1 MWKDSFIQYLR
12 YEKNY
17 SSHTEISYLNDL
29 LQFEKFI
36 ITKIDEFKPEAIT
49 PKQIRIWMSYLMENG
64 YNARSVNRKL
74 SALKTFFKYQ
84 KKKGVVPTNPTELIA
99 GVKEDKK
106 LPSFAGNADIAHIL
120 DTRLNDSEI
129 FEEARDL
136 FLIELLYLTGMRRSE
151 LIGLKNNDIDFD
163 NKTLRVTGKR
173 NKQRLIPFSDKTAQL
188 IENYLLVRDNEIENK
203 SPYLFVKKDGE
214 PLYPKMVYNIIHK
227 RLANISTLS
236 KKSPHTLR
244 HSFATEMLN
253 NGAEINAVK
262 ELLGHTSLSST
273 QIYTHVS
280 LEEIKKTYQ
289 KAHPREKK

>member
-1 MWKDSFIQYLR
+1 MWKESFIQYLR

-29 LQFEKFI
+29 AQFEQF
-36 ITKIDEFKPEAIT
+36 TKHRFNNLEAASVEG
-49 PKQIRIWMSYLMENG
+49 KHIRVWMSHLMENG

-74 SALKTFFKYQ
+74 SALKTFYKYM
-84 KKKGVVPTNPTELIA
+84 KKKGGIAHNPTDTIT
-99 GVKEDKK
+99 GVKEEKK
-106 LPSFAGNADIAHIL
+106 LPAFAAHKDITHIL
-120 DTRLNDSEI
+120 DEPEMDEDD
-129 FEEARDL
+129 FEQVRDL

-151 LIGLKNNDIDFD
+151 LIQLKDNDIDFD
-163 NKTLRVTGKR
+163 NKTLLVTGKR
-173 NKQRLIPFSDKTAQL
+173 DKQRLIPFSEKTEQL
-188 IENYLLVRDNEIENK
+188 IKKYLQIRDDQIKNK
-203 SPYLFVKKDGE
+203 SPHLFVKKDGE

-253 NGAEINAVK
+253 SGAEINAVK
-262 ELLGHTSLSST
+262 ELLGHTSLAST
-273 QIYTHVS
+273 QVYTHVS
-280 LEEIKKTYQ
+280 LEEIKKAYQ